1 MYGKRELNF
10 FLIEVA
16 MRYLWQRFKPFAY
29 FMIAAEVAVL
39 LGKIYQ
45 SFGDFSFAPWEL
57 LKMLAVL
64 ALTAVIAFMY
74 MMIPYLLFL
83 LILPQSK
90 QNSRLDKVVTVVMF
104 TTFVYTGWFQVA
116 ATQIFWNEFQVAFN
130 FIAVDYLVYTNEVVM
145 NIWGSYPVV

>member
-1 MYGKRELNF
+1 
-10 FLIEVA
+10 

-29 FMIAAEVAVL
+29 FMIVAEVAVL

-64 ALTAVIAFMY
+64 ALTSVIAFMY

-104 TTFVYTGWFQVA
+104 TTFVYTGLFQVA
-116 ATQIFWNEFQVAFN
+116 GFVAGV
-130 FIAVDYLVYTNEVVM
+130 AVAKRLPVQMLRRGIGALCCLLGLFLLGREVLGW
-145 NIWGSYPVV
+145 IG